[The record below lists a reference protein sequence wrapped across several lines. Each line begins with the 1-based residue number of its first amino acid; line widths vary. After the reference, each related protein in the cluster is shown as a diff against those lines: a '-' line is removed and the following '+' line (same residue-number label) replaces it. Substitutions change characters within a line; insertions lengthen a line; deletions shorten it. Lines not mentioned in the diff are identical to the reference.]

1 MKFEKKN
8 VMKNLKENEI
18 LDLKQY
24 MEGYIDYLNNSKTE
38 YKAVNTSV
46 KLLEENG
53 FVDISKMNKLKVGD
67 KVYFINKDKCLYIAV
82 IGKKDIK
89 EGLKI
94 LGAHI
99 DSPRLDLKPMPMY
112 ENKGVCLLKTQYY
125 GGIKKYQW
133 VTIPLSMYGIIY
145 NSKGEKLDIV
155 IGEDDKDPVFT
166 INDLLPH
173 LANDQMKAIASDFI
187 DPEKLNI
194 TFGSGE
200 DKEIKNKIL
209 DLLEKKYGINEID
222 FARSEISFV
231 PNFKARYVGIDSSM
245 IGSYGQ
251 DDRVCAYASLKA
263 IIDVKD
269 PEYTSVTMLVDK
281 EEIGS
286 LGNTSMRSNIF
297 DMFINKLIKLTN
309 SETDLFELYYNSKMI
324 SADVSTC
331 IDPCYEEVSDIQN
344 ANMLGY
350 GVCFEKYTGG
360 GGKSGASDANASY
373 MNYIM
378 NNLDKNNII
387 YQMGTLGKIGK
398 GGGGTIAHIL
408 AEKGIDVVDMG
419 TPILS
424 MHSPFEV
431 ASVGDV
437 YMTYKAYLG
446 FIK

>member
-38 YKAVNTSV
+38 YRAVNTSV

-53 FVDISKMNKLKVGD
+53 FVDISKMGKLKVGD
-67 KVYFINKDKCLYIAV
+67 KVYFINKDKCLYVAV

-99 DSPRLDLKPMPMY
+99 DSPRLDLKPMPLY
-112 ENKGVCLLKTQYY
+112 DNKGVCLLKTQFY

-145 NSKGEKLDIV
+145 NSKGEKLDITV
-155 IGEDDKDPVFT
+155 GESDKDPVFT

-173 LANDQMKAIASDFI
+173 LATDQMKANASDFI
-187 DPEKLNI
+187 DPEKLAI

-200 DKEIKNKIL
+200 EKEIKDKIL
-209 DLLEKKYGINEID
+209 NLLEKKYGINEID

-231 PNFKARYVGIDSSM
+231 PNFKARYVGIDNSM

-263 IIDVKD
+263 IINIKD
-269 PEYTSVTMLVDK
+269 PEYTSITMLVDK

-286 LGNTSMRSNIF
+286 FGNTSMRSNIF
-297 DMFINKLIKLTN
+297 DMFINKLVKLTN
-309 SETDLFELYYNSKMI
+309 SDTDLFDIYYNSKMI

-350 GVCFEKYTGG
+350 GISFEKYTGAS
-360 GGKSGASDANASY
+360 GKAGASDANASY

-378 NNLDKNNII
+378 NILDKNEIV

-437 YMTYKAYLG
+437 YMTYKAYLA